1 LDAGLEGGQYP
12 SNEERREA
20 AGFRLFPADPRLR
33 QAVDNRP
40 ALKKAAA
47 DDPVGVPSNTFSG
60 AQSKAVAR
68 ASIRFPPDLHK
79 TLEEIAQQKKVL
91 FAWVVA

>member
-1 LDAGLEGGQYP
+1 MIRHRRGLVHREGCAK
-12 SNEERREA
+12 EREVESV
-20 AGFRLFPADPRLR
+20 FPADPRLR

-40 ALKKAAA
+40 ALKKAGA